1 MILSLFGALFSVM
14 IMFVL
19 GGGYLLK
26 MSFKKLLKLGI
37 SMILVTSSIAQAAA
51 VEIDAKE
58 FNAWLLELQDE
69 AATRGFS
76 PSTLAALSNIEPDPR
91 VLGFDRKQPEF
102 VQTFEQYLGK
112 RVTTYRINKGREY
125 YQTKQSPARA
135 HSRRI
140 WC

>member
-1 MILSLFGALFSVM
+1 
-14 IMFVL
+14 
-19 GGGYLLK
+19 
-26 MSFKKLLKLGI
+26 
-37 SMILVTSSIAQAAA
+37 MILVTSSIAQAAA

-125 YQTKQSPARA
+125 YQTNKALLE
-135 HSRRI
+135 RI
-140 WC
+140 AAEYGVDAQYLVAFW

>member
-1 MILSLFGALFSVM
+1 MKNFTPQAMILSLFGALFSVM

-69 AATRGFS
+69 A
-76 PSTLAALSNIEPDPR
+76 STD
-91 VLGFDRKQPEF
+91 
-102 VQTFEQYLGK
+102 
-112 RVTTYRINKGREY
+112 
-125 YQTKQSPARA
+125 
-135 HSRRI
+135 
-140 WC
+140 